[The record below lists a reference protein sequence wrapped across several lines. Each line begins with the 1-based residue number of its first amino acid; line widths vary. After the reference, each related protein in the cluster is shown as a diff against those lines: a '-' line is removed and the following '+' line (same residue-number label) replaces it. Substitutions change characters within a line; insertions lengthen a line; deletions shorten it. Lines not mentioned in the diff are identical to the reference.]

1 MSSQKDQFSDAIVIA
16 SLKNGGTLGVT
27 GLTMAENRPRLYISF
42 DASISTETEAILSKH
57 FDIVTS
63 NEESDLVISGG
74 GEIQLKINAICDAG
88 IELTQIDESTVKS
101 LNVAQ
106 RLRLMEEKVVRYVHE
121 LLDMDNFEI
130 RLLEQKTG
138 NLELV
143 IAENLT
149 PLKIGEVIQAK
160 EFENGICGNV
170 AATGKSYICPDVS
183 KEPLYRQGLD
193 SAASSLTVPL
203 WLNDRIIGVFNAES
217 NNLDAF
223 DENDRRMA
231 EIFGRYIASAMH
243 TLDLLVIER
252 YTTNEQ
258 VSKTIVDELSN
269 PLKEI
274 HSLALKVVKQDKEL
288 GQEFLDSLEEIQQRL
303 DACTA
308 GPQTIIDADRANFV
322 KADPTMRGKSILV
335 ADDEETVREG
345 VEAVLQKLGCNVT
358 VCKDGTKTLEVLR
371 EYHQKNQHFDLII
384 SDIRMPGCNGYE
396 IFTAATEMWVN
407 QTVVLMTGFGYDP
420 HHSIMRASQ
429 EGMHTVLFKP
439 FRTEQLIEIVKK
451 ACRKTAGC

>member
-1 MSSQKDQFSDAIVIA
+1 
-16 SLKNGGTLGVT
+16 
-27 GLTMAENRPRLYISF
+27 MAHERQRLHISF
-42 DASISTETEAILSKH
+42 DAPISLEIRAILSEH
-57 FDIVTS
+57 FEIVS
-63 NEESDLVISGG
+63 ADSKNDLVISGG
-74 GEIQLKINAICDAG
+74 GEMQSKINAICDAG
-88 IELTQIDESTVKS
+88 IELTQIDASTVKS
-101 LNVAQ
+101 LNVAE

-130 RLLEQKTG
+130 RLLDHRSG

-149 PLKIGEVIQAK
+149 PLKIGEVIRA
-160 EFENGICGNV
+160 EESENGICGNV

-183 KEPLYRQGLD
+183 KEPLYKQGLD
-193 SAASSLTVPL
+193 SAASSVTVPL

-223 DENDRRMA
+223 DENDRRMS

-258 VSKTIVDELSN
+258 VAKTIVDELTI

-274 HSLALKVVKQDKEL
+274 NSIADTLLKNDETL
-288 GQEFLDSLEEIQQRL
+288 GQQLLDAAKSVQRRLE
-303 DACTA
+303 ACTA
-308 GPQTIIDADRANFV
+308 GPQTIIDADRANFI
-322 KADPTMRGKSILV
+322 KPDPTMNGRNILI
-335 ADDEETVREG
+335 ADDEEVVREG
-345 VEAVLQKLGCNVT
+345 VEAVLLKLGCNVN
-358 VCKDGTKTLEVLR
+358 VCVNGTETLEELKEAHR
-371 EYHQKNQHFDLII
+371 KGHKFDLII

-396 IFTAATEMWVN
+396 VFTTAIELWPN
-407 QTVVLMTGFGYDP
+407 QPVILMTGFGYDP

-439 FRTEQLIEIVKK
+439 FRTEQLIDMVKK

>member
-1 MSSQKDQFSDAIVIA
+1 
-16 SLKNGGTLGVT
+16 
-27 GLTMAENRPRLYISF
+27 MAHERQRLYISF
-42 DASISTETEAILSKH
+42 DASISEEIQAALSEH
-57 FDIVTS
+57 FEIVPS
-63 NEESDLVISGG
+63 ESTNDLVLSGG
-74 GEIQLKINAICDAG
+74 GEMQSKINAICDAG
-88 IELTQIDESTVKS
+88 IELTQIDASTVKS
-101 LNVAQ
+101 LNVAE

-130 RLLEQKTG
+130 RLLDQRSG

-149 PLKIGEVIQAK
+149 PLKIGEVIRA
-160 EFENGICGNV
+160 EESENGICGNV

-183 KEPLYRQGLD
+183 KEPLYKQGLD
-193 SAASSLTVPL
+193 SAASSITVPL

-217 NNLDAF
+217 NHLDAF
-223 DENDRRMA
+223 NENDLRMA

-258 VSKTIVDELSN
+258 IAKTIIDELAV

-274 HSLALKVVKQDKEL
+274 HTLAKALMKKDETL
-288 GQEFLDSLEEIQQRL
+288 GQQLLDSAKSVQQRL
-303 DACTA
+303 EACTA
-308 GPQTIIDADRANFV
+308 GPQTIIDADRANFI
-322 KADPTMRGKSILV
+322 KPDATMTGKKILI
-335 ADDEETVREG
+335 ADDEEVVREG
-345 VEAVLQKLGCNVT
+345 VEAVLLKLGCNVT
-358 VCKDGTKTLEVLR
+358 VCEDGTDTIDKLKDS
-371 EYHQKNQHFDLII
+371 HSKNEPFDLII

-396 IFTAATEMWVN
+396 VFTTATDLWPN
-407 QTVVLMTGFGYDP
+407 QPVILMTGFGYDP

-439 FRTEQLIEIVKK
+439 FRTEQLIETVKK
-451 ACRKTAGC
+451 ACQKTAGC

>member
-1 MSSQKDQFSDAIVIA
+1 
-16 SLKNGGTLGVT
+16 
-27 GLTMAENRPRLYISF
+27 MAHQRQRLYISF
-42 DASISTETEAILSKH
+42 DASISTEIKAALSEH
-57 FDIVTS
+57 FELVPSDGE
-63 NEESDLVISGG
+63 NDLVLSGG
-74 GEIQLKINAICDAG
+74 GEMQTKINAICDAG
-88 IELTQIDESTVKS
+88 IELTQIDASTVKS
-101 LNVAQ
+101 LNVAE

-130 RLLEQKTG
+130 RLLDHRSG

-143 IAENLT
+143 IAENLS
-149 PLKIGEVIQAK
+149 PLKIGEVIRA
-160 EFENGICGNV
+160 EEHENGICGNV

-183 KEPLYRQGLD
+183 QEPLYKQGLD
-193 SAASSLTVPL
+193 SAASTVTVPL
-203 WLNDRIIGVFNAES
+203 WLNDKIIGVFNAES

-258 VSKTIVDELSN
+258 VSKTILDELAV

-274 HSLALKVVKQDKEL
+274 DTISAEVLQHDEKL
-288 GQEFLDSLEEIQQRL
+288 GQKLLDAAKSVRKRLE
-303 DACTA
+303 ACTA
-308 GPQTIIDADRANFV
+308 GPQTIIDADRANFI
-322 KADPTMRGKSILV
+322 KPDPTMTGRTILV
-335 ADDEETVREG
+335 ADDEEVVREG
-345 VEAVLQKLGCNVT
+345 VEAVLLKLGCNVT
-358 VCKDGTKTLEVLR
+358 VCIDGTQTIKQLKEAQRLGTQ
-371 EYHQKNQHFDLII
+371 YDLII

-396 IFTAATEMWVN
+396 VFTAATEMWPN
-407 QTVVLMTGFGYDP
+407 QPVVLMTGFGYDP

-439 FRTEQLIEIVKK
+439 FRTEQLIETVKK
-451 ACRKTAGC
+451 ACLKKAGC